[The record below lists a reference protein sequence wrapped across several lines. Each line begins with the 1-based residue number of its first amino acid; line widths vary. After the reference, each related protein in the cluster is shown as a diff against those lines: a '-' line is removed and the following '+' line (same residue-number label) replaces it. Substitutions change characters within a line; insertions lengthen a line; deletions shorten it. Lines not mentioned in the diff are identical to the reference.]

1 MRSVLGRQPSGPL
14 CEPHEEALT
23 PQQRLCVPNAGK
35 RHPRRER
42 PAAGHEHHAA
52 IDKAVLL
59 RRGEPAERGHLPLGP
74 VEYAHPRERV
84 HLVRQ
89 QLRRSARVRR
99 LLLLA
104 THRVDD
110 KDELQREV
118 HAHAKDVAAAAARKQ
133 PVLDAVGK
141 ELRAARGEQP
151 LHQPLRHPM
160 PARKVGAQSML
171 AQLHRQH
178 LRRGEVRA
186 NDAPEAVDDGGVEPV
201 VAQLGGGHAAPSPPM
216 PLRRRPKAPRIL
228 AAHNLLG
235 APAAHRLREEAGVPK
250 RGHRHVPRRR
260 RVAHAYVRHQDEP
273 SLTWRIEALHGGL
286 QLHRLAVGRLGRVQD
301 GRDARQMNGG
311 SYVHIQAHFRC

>member
-228 AAHNLLG
+228 AARAASSSRCPRVCAPSRRAQSHLADRGSARWPPAPPTRRWASRSCTGRKGCAANEWWVICAHTG
-235 APAAHRLREEAGVPK
+235 A
-250 RGHRHVPRRR
+250 
-260 RVAHAYVRHQDEP
+260 
-273 SLTWRIEALHGGL
+273 
-286 QLHRLAVGRLGRVQD
+286 
-301 GRDARQMNGG
+301 
-311 SYVHIQAHFRC
+311 F